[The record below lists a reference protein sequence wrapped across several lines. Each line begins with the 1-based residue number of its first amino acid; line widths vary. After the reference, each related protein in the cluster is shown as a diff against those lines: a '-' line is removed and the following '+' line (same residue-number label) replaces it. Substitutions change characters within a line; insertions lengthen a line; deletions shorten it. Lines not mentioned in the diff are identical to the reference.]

1 VSDQLIGLLI
11 AARAARPRPFGYIT
25 RWPHATSPTPRPAC
39 RSRSKLLIQNYR
51 RKKDSSQE
59 LFGLAIIHTTD

>member
-25 RWPHATSPTPRPAC
+25 RLPHATSPTPRSAC
-39 RSRSKLLIQNYR
+39 RSRSKLFIQNYR
-51 RKKDSSQE
+51 GGLCLPRR
-59 LFGLAIIHTTD
+59 FGPGGRMSD